1 MKRVKISFIALKQGY
16 LFKFVLLDMFL
27 LQIQVGYCYSSVG
40 FLYQFKN
47 IYPIDQDVIKFD
59 RLNYIYLFQ
68 CCHTIIYSKIKRCHL
83 YSSISDNT
91 KQNTHFAWEENDA
104 SGRECSCCSVLKQFY
119 YMAIIL
125 APQHQQTTAC
135 TYLVVQKPMQFRTIY
150 DNRYTMH
157 GWNLLQL
164 LLHGLQDTKSCKN
177 HKKVIDRHTVKTNVM
192 YIVNISMV
200 KPYLKSLFAINE

>member
-1 MKRVKISFIALKQGY
+1 M
-16 LFKFVLLDMFL
+16 
-27 LQIQVGYCYSSVG
+27 
-40 FLYQFKN
+40 
-47 IYPIDQDVIKFD
+47 KFD

-68 CCHTIIYSKIKRCHL
+68 CCYTIICSKKLKRCHL
-83 YSSISDNT
+83 YSSIYDNT

-150 DNRYTMH
+150 DNRDTMH

-177 HKKVIDRHTVKTNVM
+177 HKKVIDRHTVKTNVR
-192 YIVNISMV
+192 YIAHISMV
-200 KPYLKSLFAINE
+200 HPYLRSLFAMNE